1 MRHGTKMMLATAV
14 KDRDNE
20 RKQDNGR
27 TEQIGRAEY
36 RYDGI
41 RNLGDMNYPGI
52 YPRYEMNYPRN
63 EEDNRR
69 GRESDHRSWER
80 GGRMEYNDDMEDR
93 FRDRRGR
100 EHYDNGR
107 FAPMRNEM
115 RMADRNDPFY
125 PITPPIRQE
134 HDNPIGFSSG
144 GSTNIVPFR
153 MNEHDSEKFTREMAE
168 EWTAKMENEDGTR
181 GPHWNMDQTKQVMAQ
196 KNIDVD
202 PIEFYLAMNMMYSDY
217 CKVAKKLNVNNT
229 DFYANMAKAFLEDKD
244 AGGRDKLMRYYK
256 YVVM

>member
-1 MRHGTKMMLATAV
+1 MKHGTKMMLVTSAM
-14 KDRDNE
+14 DRDNGS
-20 RKQDNGR
+20 GR
-27 TEQIGRAEY
+27 EDK
-36 RYDGI
+36 YDGVQ
-41 RNLGDMNYPGI
+41 NLGDMNYPGI
-52 YPRYEMNYPRN
+52 YPRYEMNYPKH
-63 EEDNRR
+63 EER
-69 GRESDHRSWER
+69 DHEKRY
-80 GGRMEYNDDMEDR
+80 GGMEYDDNAEDR

-107 FAPMRNEM
+107 FAPMKNEM
-115 RMADRNDPFY
+115 RMTERIDPFY
-125 PITPPIRQE
+125 PTTPPIRQE

-144 GSTNIVPFR
+144 GSTNVVPFR
-153 MNEHDSEKFTREMAE
+153 MNEHDGEKFTREMAE

-196 KNIDVD
+196 KNIDAD

-217 CKVAKKLNVNNT
+217 CKVAKKLNVNST
-229 DFYANMAKAFLEDKD
+229 DFYAHMAKAFLEDKD